1 MNQYTSDL
9 ITKASKYIPG
19 ASYFTLG
26 PNLPGIPEFII
37 EKGYGPYVYTTDGVK
52 MLDVTLA
59 HGSLILGHSN
69 KVISE
74 AVRKQIAL
82 GTALTNITKPA
93 IELAELMVEIVP
105 CADKVRIVN
114 SGTEASIL
122 AIRLVRAATGKEKI
136 LKFEGAYHGFADNLI
151 FNTNYGKPNELCP
164 YPEASPDSLGVSLSQ
179 AKTVLIAPYNNL
191 EITSKIIDENIHDL
205 AGIIVEPVMRGI
217 NSRPEFL
224 KGLKVICDK
233 YKIPLIF
240 DEVITGFRG
249 SLGGAQE
256 YFGVTPDLSIYGKS
270 LGAGYPIGAI
280 VGKDSLMK
288 YLDPS
293 SENGNHIFSIG
304 SFHSNPLCSTAAL
317 YCLKEL
323 KKNGSY
329 EKLNN
334 YGDGLRSGLSQI
346 FEQYELPHVM
356 TGLGSI
362 IEFFFTSGAV
372 TDYKSS
378 ICSNLALKDLIG
390 SNMYKFKVVGGGGRY
405 TCSIMHGEKE
415 LDWMLSAV
423 SSTLDNARSTGVL
436 NRIIEGSMN

>member
-1 MNQYTSDL
+1 MNQYTCDL

-19 ASYFTLG
+19 ASYYTLG
-26 PNLPGIPEFII
+26 SNLPGLPKFII
-37 EKGYGPYVYTTDGVK
+37 EKGHGPYVYTTDGVK

-74 AVRKQIAL
+74 AVQKQIFL
-82 GTALTNITKPA
+82 GSALTNITKPA
-93 IELAELMVEIVP
+93 IELAELMVDIVP

-122 AIRLVRAATGKEKI
+122 AVRLVRAATGKEKI

-151 FNTNYGKPNELCP
+151 FNTNYGKPNEWFP
-164 YPEASPDSLGVSLSQ
+164 YPKASSDTLGVPEDQ
-179 AKTVLIAPYNNL
+179 ANTVLIAPYNNL
-191 EITSKIIDENIHDL
+191 DITSKIIDENIGDI

-217 NSRPEFL
+217 NSQTEFL
-224 KGLKVICDK
+224 QGLRVICDK
-233 YKIPLIF
+233 YKTPLIF
-240 DEVITGFRG
+240 DEVITGFRV

-270 LGAGYPIGAI
+270 LGAGYPIGAV
-280 VGKDSLMK
+280 VGKDSLMR

-293 SENGNHIFSIG
+293 SENGDHIFSIG

-317 YCLKEL
+317 YCIKEL
-323 KKNGSY
+323 QKNDSY
-329 EKLNN
+329 EKLNS
-334 YGDGLRSGLSQI
+334 YGDGLRLGLSEI
-346 FEQYELPHVM
+346 FKQYELPHFM

-362 IEFFFTSGAV
+362 IEFFFTSEPV

-378 ICSNLALKDLIG
+378 IRSNLGLKDLIG
-390 SNMYKFKVVGGGGRY
+390 SKMSGFKVVGGGGRY
-405 TCSIMHGEKE
+405 TSSTMHGKKE
-415 LDWMLSAV
+415 LNWMLDAV
-423 SSTLDNARSTGVL
+423 EHSLDNARITGSL
-436 NRIIEGSMN
+436 NKMLEESMK